1 MMIIINSILPVFL
14 LIFLGWACT
23 RTGLFSKNQSATLN
37 NYAYYIALPVLIF
50 QSLSKTD
57 LGHLISSKFVLV
69 NIIAVV
75 LVVCLIFGFGSIFKF
90 KKKSLGM
97 LTVACFLGNVAF
109 IGIPFHL
116 LLFGQEGS
124 ILSSLSAAVI
134 TFLASTLG
142 IYLIE
147 GGKYDLNSLKNKLSF
162 LKQIVLK
169 PIVLAVVISLIF
181 SLFKINL
188 PSPLEKVLEIIAAST
203 AAVSL
208 FAVGIFIYGNSLKE
222 KLGLTLLLSCGSLI
236 LMPLIA
242 WIVTLLLPLN
252 KMETAVTIL
261 QAGMPLA
268 TMNFIFAHQFHI
280 EEKLIANTILLS
292 TVLSAITLPLLVW
305 LLV

>member
-1 MMIIINSILPVFL
+1 MLVIINSILPVFL
-14 LIFLGWACT
+14 LVLLGWLCT
-23 RTGLFSKNQSATLN
+23 RSGLFSKDQSATLN

-50 QSLSKTD
+50 QSLSKVE
-57 LGHLISSKFVLV
+57 LSHLLSSKFVLV
-69 NIIAVV
+69 NIVAVV
-75 LVVCLIFGFGSIFKF
+75 LVVCLVYGFGLIFRL

-109 IGIPFHL
+109 IGIPFNL

-124 ILSSLSAAVI
+124 VLSSLNAAVVTLI
-134 TFLASTLG
+134 ASTLG

-147 GGKYDLNSLKNKLSF
+147 DNKNSLTSLKNKLFF
-162 LKQIVLK
+162 LKQIIFK
-169 PIVLAVVISLIF
+169 PIVLAVLVSLVF

-188 PSPLEKVLEIIAAST
+188 PSSLEKVLEIIAAST

-222 KLGLTLLLSCGSLI
+222 KLSLTLLLSFGSLI

-242 WIVTLLLPLN
+242 WIVTLFLPLN

-280 EEKLIANTILLS
+280 EEKLIANTILVS
-292 TVLSAITLPLLVW
+292 TVLSAITLPILVW